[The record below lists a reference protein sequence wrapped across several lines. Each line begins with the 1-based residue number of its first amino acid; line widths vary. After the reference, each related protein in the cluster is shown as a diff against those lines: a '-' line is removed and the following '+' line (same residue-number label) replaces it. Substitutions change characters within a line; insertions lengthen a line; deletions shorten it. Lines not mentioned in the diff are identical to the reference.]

1 MTGTSQALNRHDLEA
16 KIVKNCWK
24 TTFPQG
30 IHGRSGGRLF
40 QKYLGVSKSS
50 LPKISVV
57 QEVPGSWSIVL
68 PAKPANAGE
77 LSEADLENVAGGI
90 TSLAVSVILT
100 VATAVSATVSGG
112 VSASATITI
121 DEGW

>member
-16 KIVKNCWK
+16 KIVKRCWEDD
-24 TTFPQG
+24 TFRKEFTADPAG
-30 IHGRSGGRLF
+30 AFS
-40 QKYLGVSKSS
+40 KYLGVSKSS